1 MWYLSF
7 NKLDSLHRRTYFWRI
22 LIIIATVE
30 MLVNLKVKMTTV
42 SGILD
47 NHNDHETVVM
57 LITN

>member
-1 MWYLSF
+1 MSTEG
-7 NKLDSLHRRTYFWRI
+7 HFWHI
-22 LIIIATVE
+22 LIIIATVG